1 MRKRNGHK
9 LRRLKQRM
17 TKAQLDARAQKVLKG
32 GTWRQAM
39 VDQLNQTFNVVAT
52 VLNKNQ
58 QKNDNR
64 HKVNVALHLVTAG
77 SLVLLAGHALGW
89 W

>member
-1 MRKRNGHK
+1 MRKRNGHR
-9 LRRLKQRM
+9 LRRLKNRM
-17 TKAQLDARAQKVLKG
+17 TKAQLDARAQKALKG

-39 VDQLNQTFNVVAT
+39 VDQLNQTFSVVAT

-64 HKVNVALHLVTAG
+64 HKVNLVLHGFTVMTLVALVGRT
-77 SLVLLAGHALGW
+77 LGW